1 MKVNNHQ
8 GEATRNFIFIF
19 KISLRQR
26 TVVGEEKAS

>member
-19 KISLRQR
+19 KISFRQGI
-26 TVVGEEKAS
+26 VVVEERAS